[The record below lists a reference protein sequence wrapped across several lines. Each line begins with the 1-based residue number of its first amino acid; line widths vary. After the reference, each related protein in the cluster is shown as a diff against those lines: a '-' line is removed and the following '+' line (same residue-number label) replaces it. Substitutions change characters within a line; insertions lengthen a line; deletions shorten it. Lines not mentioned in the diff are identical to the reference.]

1 MALLGGHGSQVRVLS
16 PGVSAIAV
24 HALWAAESQAW
35 ALPDAPRAAVPPQVA
50 AAADAKRRDASRRA
64 AQKAAR
70 GDAAPPATIASRTA
84 PANLNLSDSF
94 TRLLISSSF
103 IASGLICAH
112 AHRSFVGRRRHC
124 RTSSIGAPSRE
135 PRTRGT
141 QRALRGTLRAVVQ
154 GAIPAAS
161 ASSVLGAGGAL
172 GVSPDASGRQL
183 LRWLEEEGAAV
194 SPALDVGAPDA
205 LLGRELVVTEDVAA
219 GEDLIRLTPEL
230 CIPAAAREDLAP
242 LNLSEDVLLAVI
254 LLEAADLP
262 RWAAY
267 RAVWP
272 SQADLMERLPVFWSP
287 SRLSSGPFQALSSS
301 AQARRRSLRSA
312 AERLGIDPER
322 LTWAHALVST
332 RAVGASI
339 NACALIPGVDLA
351 NHSSTPNADLV
362 VAGEP
367 GIRTGRA
374 TVTTYRKV
382 WEHGS
387 AGLVAKRDLVAGEAV
402 RISYGSYPNQRL
414 LLDYGFSL
422 GSANPAGDLEE
433 TS

>member
-1 MALLGGHGSQVRVLS
+1 
-16 PGVSAIAV
+16 
-24 HALWAAESQAW
+24 
-35 ALPDAPRAAVPPQVA
+35 
-50 AAADAKRRDASRRA
+50 
-64 AQKAAR
+64 
-70 GDAAPPATIASRTA
+70 
-84 PANLNLSDSF
+84 
-94 TRLLISSSF
+94 
-103 IASGLICAH
+103 
-112 AHRSFVGRRRHC
+112 
-124 RTSSIGAPSRE
+124 
-135 PRTRGT
+135 
-141 QRALRGTLRAVVQ
+141 
-154 GAIPAAS
+154 
-161 ASSVLGAGGAL
+161 
-172 GVSPDASGRQL
+172 
-183 LRWLEEEGAAV
+183 
-194 SPALDVGAPDA
+194 
-205 LLGRELVVTEDVAA
+205 
-219 GEDLIRLTPEL
+219 
-230 CIPAAAREDLAP
+230 
-242 LNLSEDVLLAVI
+242 
-254 LLEAADLP
+254 
-262 RWAAY
+262 
-267 RAVWP
+267 
-272 SQADLMERLPVFWSP
+272 VFWSP
-287 SRLSSGPFQALSSS
+287 SRLSSGPF
-301 AQARRRSLRSA
+301 QARRRSLRSA